1 MTESANGRHGPLAGL
16 RVLEVGGV
24 GPGPFCAMLLAD
36 MGAEVIRIDRKHAGE
51 SGLPVERR
59 FEVMFRG
66 KRSVAMDLKKGVAV
80 EAVRRMVSR
89 ADVLIEGFRPG
100 VMERLGLGPDTCL
113 EINPKLVYGRMTGWG
128 QDGPLA
134 KAAGH
139 DLNYIALTG
148 VLHAIGRKGG
158 GPEIPLNLI
167 GDFGGGSLYLAF
179 GILCA
184 LFEARASGR
193 GQVVDAA
200 MVDGATSL
208 MAMIYGAFAAGYW
221 KDERGSNRLDSGAP
235 WYEVYETR
243 DGKWVALG
251 ATEHTFYLNTLKV
264 LGLKADDFADQHDRA
279 GWPAMK
285 AAFQRV
291 FKMRT
296 RDEWVTAFEGTETC
310 FSPVL
315 SLAEAPHHPHQ
326 RARDNFIEVAG
337 VVQPAPAPRFS
348 RSKAAVQRPPPQVGE
363 HNEEVL
369 REWGFA
375 EQEVAL
381 LRRAGGI

>member
-1 MTESANGRHGPLAGL
+1 MTKTTNDAGGALAGL

-24 GPGPFCAMLLAD
+24 GPGPFCTMLLAD
-36 MGAEVIRIDRKHAGE
+36 MGAEVIRVDRKHAGE

-59 FEVMFRG
+59 FDVMFRG
-66 KRSVAMDLKKGVAV
+66 KRSVAMDLKKGIAV
-80 EAVRRMVSR
+80 EAIRCMVAH

-100 VMERLGLGPDTCL
+100 VMERLGLGPEVCL

-134 KAAGH
+134 TAAGH
-139 DLNYIALTG
+139 DLNYIALSG
-148 VLHAIGRKGG
+148 ALHAIGRKGG

-167 GDFGGGSLYLAF
+167 GDFGGGSMYLAF

-184 LFEARASGR
+184 LFEARTSGK

-200 MVDGATSL
+200 MIDGATSL

-235 WYEVYETR
+235 WYEVYQTS
-243 DGKWVALG
+243 DGKWVAVG
-251 ATEHTFYLNTLKV
+251 STEHSFYVNTLKV
-264 LGLKADDFADQHDRA
+264 LGLEPADFGDQHDSA

-285 AAFQRV
+285 AALKRV
-291 FKMRT
+291 VATRT
-296 RDEWVTAFEGTETC
+296 RDEWVAAFDGTETC

-315 SLAEAPHHPHQ
+315 SLSEAPQHPHQ
-326 RARDNFIEVAG
+326 RARGNFIEVEG

-348 RSKAAVQRPPPQVGE
+348 RSKGEIRRPPPQVGE
-363 HNEEVL
+363 HTDEVL
-369 REWGFA
+369 REWEFTVD
-375 EQEVAL
+375 EIAL
-381 LRRAGGI
+381 LRRSGAI

>member
-1 MTESANGRHGPLAGL
+1 MNTIPPTGPGPLAGL

-24 GPGPFCAMLLAD
+24 GPGPFCTMLLAD
-36 MGAEVIRIDRKHAGE
+36 MGAEVVRIDRKHAGE
-51 SGLPVERR
+51 SGLPLERR

-80 EAVRRMVSR
+80 EAVRRMVAR
-89 ADVLIEGFRPG
+89 ADVLVEGFRPG
-100 VMERLGLGPDTCL
+100 VMERLGLGPDVCL
-113 EINPKLVYGRMTGWG
+113 QVNPKLVYGRMTGWG

-139 DLNYIALTG
+139 DLNYIALSG
-148 VLHAIGRKGG
+148 ALHAIGRQGG

-167 GDFGGGSLYLAF
+167 GDFGGGSMYLAF

-184 LFEARASGR
+184 LFEARGSGK

-200 MVDGATSL
+200 MIDGSTSL

-235 WYEVYETR
+235 WYEVYETA
-243 DGKWVALG
+243 DGKWVAVG
-251 ATEHTFYLNTLKV
+251 STEHSFYVNTLKV
-264 LGLKADDFADQHDRA
+264 VGLDAADFGDQHDRTR
-279 GWPAMK
+279 WPALK
-285 AAFQRV
+285 DALRRAF
-291 FKMRT
+291 KTRT
-296 RDEWVTAFEGTETC
+296 RDEWVAAFDGTETC

-315 SLAEAPHHPHQ
+315 SLAEAPQHPHQ
-326 RARDNFIEVAG
+326 RARGNFVEVAG

-348 RSKAAVQRPPPQVGE
+348 RSRGAVSRPPPEVGE
-363 HNEEVL
+363 HTDEVL

-375 EQEVAL
+375 EHEIAL
-381 LRRAGGI
+381 MRQAGGI